1 MRQELLKNKKRG
13 FVKICSANE
22 ANKATMW
29 HFINQ
34 QYIQIY
40 IYPPTREQ
48 YQISNLLY
56 SLRKR

>member
-40 IYPPTREQ
+40 IYPHNT
-48 YQISNLLY
+48 
-56 SLRKR
+56 K